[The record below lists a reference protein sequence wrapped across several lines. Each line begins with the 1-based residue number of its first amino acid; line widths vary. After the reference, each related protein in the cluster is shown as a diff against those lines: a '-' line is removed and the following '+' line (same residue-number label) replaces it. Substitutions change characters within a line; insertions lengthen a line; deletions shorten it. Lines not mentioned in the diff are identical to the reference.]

1 MAIVTTALAILV
13 LFLLV
18 TPVLLTIWHSWI
30 RRRPW
35 EGGRGLPI
43 PLLMLSDLAAV
54 ALAVAVLV
62 E

>member
-1 MAIVTTALAILV
+1 MTTALAILV
-13 LFLLV
+13 LFLLL
-18 TPVLLTIWHSWI
+18 TPIALTIWHSWV

-35 EGGRGLPI
+35 EGNKGLPI
-43 PLLMLSDLAAV
+43 PLLMLSDVAAV

>member
-1 MAIVTTALAILV
+1 MTTALAILV
-13 LFLLV
+13 LVLLL
-18 TPVLLTIWHSWI
+18 TPVVLTIWHSKV

-35 EGGRGLPI
+35 EGGRRLPI